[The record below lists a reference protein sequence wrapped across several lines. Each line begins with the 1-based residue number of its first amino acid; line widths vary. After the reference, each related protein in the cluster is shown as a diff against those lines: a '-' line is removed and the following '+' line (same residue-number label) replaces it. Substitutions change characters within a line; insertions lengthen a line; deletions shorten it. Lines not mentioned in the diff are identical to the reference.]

1 MKTKRLDLN
10 SSSLKF
16 DAETRTFEGYA
27 SKFGGVD
34 AYGDTIMKG
43 AYEKT
48 LKDRERPVRMRW
60 NHFGPV
66 IGKFEEIFEDD
77 IGLKVRGSLT
87 PGHSVADDAYASLKH
102 GAVDGLS
109 IGFRVKSGSLE
120 ENEHGGYNLD
130 EIDLVEISVVEEPA
144 DLGAK
149 ISDVKDWQESIDMID
164 SLKEAEAYLRDACG
178 LPRAAAK
185 ALVSQMKSVV
195 QRDVVQEPDQRDV
208 GSSRLSWRMFR
219 ALELNTPTV
228 EVKSNE

>member
-34 AYGDTIMKG
+34 AYGDTIIKG
-43 AYEKT
+43 AYEDT

-66 IGKFEEIFEDD
+66 IGKFEEIGEDE
-77 IGLKVRGSLT
+77 IGLKVKGSLT
-87 PGHSVADDAYASLKH
+87 PGHSVAEDAYASLKH

-109 IGFRVKSGSLE
+109 IGFRVSEDGAEK
-120 ENEHGGYNLD
+120 NDHGGFDLK

-144 DLGAK
+144 DLGAT

-208 GSSRLSWRMFR
+208 GESRLNWRMYR
-219 ALELNTPTV
+219 ALKLKT
-228 EVKSNE
+228 

>member
-10 SSSLKF
+10 CSSLKF

-34 AYGDTIMKG
+34 SYGDTIIPG
-43 AYEKT
+43 AYKAT
-48 LKDRERPVRMRW
+48 LETRDRPVRMRW

-66 IGKFEEIFEDD
+66 IGKFDEIREDEH
-77 IGLKVRGSLT
+77 GLWVRGSLT
-87 PGHSVADDAYASLKH
+87 PGHSVAEDAYASLKH

-109 IGFRVKSGSLE
+109 IGFRVPEGGAEK
-120 ENEHGGYNLD
+120 NDHGGFDLK

-149 ISDVKDWQESIDMID
+149 ISDVKDWQEAIDMID

-208 GSSRLSWRMFR
+208 GESRLNWRMFS
-219 ALELNTPTV
+219 ALKLNDDTI
-228 EVKSNE
+228 EVTS